1 MARVR
6 MHPGNVL
13 REELRARDMSAN
25 QLALAIRVPANRVT
39 AILRGDRAVS
49 AETAL
54 RLGRYFGT
62 GPEFWMNLQSRYDVS
77 VAVSERGQLIEQE
90 VQVASVGNTPAPRTN
105 RQTPRPSSVVNR
117 RACRAPRA

>member
-6 MHPGNVL
+6 THPGSVL
-13 REELRARDMSAN
+13 REELRARDMSPN
-25 QLALAIRVPANRVT
+25 QIALAIRVPANRVT

-62 GPEFWMNLQSRYDVS
+62 GPEYDVS
-77 VAVSERGQLIEQE
+77 VVVSERGQLIEEE
-90 VQVASVGNTPAPRTN
+90 VPVAGFVSADR
-105 RQTPRPSSVVNR
+105 
-117 RACRAPRA
+117 

>member
-6 MHPGNVL
+6 THPGRVL
-13 REELRARDMSAN
+13 SELLRARGMSAN

-49 AETAL
+49 ADTAL

-62 GPEFWMNLQSRYDVS
+62 GPELWMTLQSRYDVS
-77 VAVSERGQLIEQE
+77 VVVSERGQLIEQE
-90 VQVASVGNTPAPRTN
+90 VPVAPVASAHR
-105 RQTPRPSSVVNR
+105 
-117 RACRAPRA
+117 

>member
-6 MHPGNVL
+6 THPGSVL
-13 REELRARDMSAN
+13 QEELRARDMSAN
-25 QLALAIRVPANRVT
+25 QLALAIRVPSNRIT

-62 GPEFWMNLQSRYDVS
+62 GPEFWMNLQGRYDVS
-77 VAVSERGQLIEQE
+77 VVVSERGQLIEEE
-90 VQVASVGNTPAPRTN
+90 VPVASAVSMDG
-105 RQTPRPSSVVNR
+105 
-117 RACRAPRA
+117 

>member
-6 MHPGNVL
+6 THPGVVL
-13 REELRARDMSAN
+13 REELRTRGMSAN

-62 GPEFWMNLQSRYDVS
+62 GPEFWLNLQSSYDISVVVS
-77 VAVSERGQLIEQE
+77 NRGKLIEQE
-90 VQVASVGNTPAPRTN
+90 VPVASVA
-105 RQTPRPSSVVNR
+105 SLD
-117 RACRAPRA
+117 C

>member
-6 MHPGNVL
+6 THPGSVL
-13 REELRARDMSAN
+13 QEELRARDMSAN
-25 QLALAIRVPANRVT
+25 QLALAIRVPSNRIT

-77 VAVSERGQLIEQE
+77 VVVSERGQLIEEE
-90 VQVASVGNTPAPRTN
+90 VPVASAVSMDG
-105 RQTPRPSSVVNR
+105 
-117 RACRAPRA
+117 

>member
-6 MHPGNVL
+6 THPGSVL

-77 VAVSERGQLIEQE
+77 VVVSERGQLIEEE
-90 VQVASVGNTPAPRTN
+90 VPVAAVVSADR
-105 RQTPRPSSVVNR
+105 RQQ
-117 RACRAPRA
+117 

>member
-1 MARVR
+1 
-6 MHPGNVL
+6 
-13 REELRARDMSAN
+13 MSAN
-25 QLALAIRVPANRVT
+25 QLALAISVPANRIA

-77 VAVSERGQLIEQE
+77 AIVSERGQLIEE
-90 VQVASVGNTPAPRTN
+90 KVPAASVVSAGPLRQRYPGRLAARWHHPA
-105 RQTPRPSSVVNR
+105 
-117 RACRAPRA
+117 ACGVAGGS

>member
-6 MHPGNVL
+6 VHPGNVL

-77 VAVSERGQLIEQE
+77 VVVSERGQLIDTGS
-90 VQVASVGNTPAPRTN
+90 ASRF
-105 RQTPRPSSVVNR
+105 
-117 RACRAPRA
+117 CRHR

>member
-6 MHPGNVL
+6 THPGDVL

-25 QLALAIRVPANRVT
+25 QLALAIRVPSNRIT

-77 VAVSERGQLIEQE
+77 VVVSERGQLIEEE
-90 VQVASVGNTPAPRTN
+90 VPVASAVSMDG
-105 RQTPRPSSVVNR
+105 
-117 RACRAPRA
+117 